1 VGGRVAA
8 DVEAFGLWV
17 QTRLWRITFLVRMY
31 CLAQFVEIWAVLGVN
46 VLVNS
51 SVT

>member
-1 VGGRVAA
+1 MGGRVAA

-17 QTRLWRITFLVRMY
+17 QARLWRITFLVRMY
-31 CLAQFVEIWAVLGVN
+31 CLAQTAAMLFALGVN

>member
-1 VGGRVAA
+1 MGGRVAA

-17 QTRLWRITFLVRMY
+17 QARLWRIAFLVRMY
-31 CLAQFVEIWAVLGVN
+31 CLMQSVVIWIVLGVN